1 MPPHGRIEESAH
13 PGRGHQPV
21 ARQCGQLAA
30 VACHGRAARAGLG
43 ARCAVHRQPGGDGR
57 RHQPGAAGAGR
68 LAAQHQA
75 AGDAAAGGGGRR
87 RALHGQLPHRHRP
100 DDDGQRAAHRRARG
114 RRPDRL
120 APAAQRGAG
129 RGTAGLVVVAHAAA
143 APARRLAGPV
153 QQRRSDAGAE
163 PGRRAAGAECRADV
177 LDHAQ
182 PQVAAL
188 HDQPGELVLRAGP
201 AGRPEGRAACR
212 PATSRRR
219 RCAVAEAP
227 CRRTAAAADAGGG
240 RDGPRRSPR
249 TQRLLRA
256 TPTPRSRRWTS

>member
-30 VACHGRAARAGLG
+30 VACPGRAARAGLG
-43 ARCAVHRQPGGDGR
+43 ARRAVHRQPGRDGR
-57 RHQPGAAGAGR
+57 RHQPGAAGAGC

-114 RRPDRL
+114 QRPDRL
-120 APAAQRGAG
+120 AVAAQRGAD
-129 RGTAGLVVVAHAAA
+129 RRPAGLVAVAHAAA

-153 QQRRSDAGAE
+153 QHRGTDAGAE
-163 PGRRAAGAECRADV
+163 PGRRPAGAECRADV

-201 AGRPEGRAACR
+201 AGLPEGRAACR
-212 PATSRRR
+212 PATSHRR
-219 RCAVAEAP
+219 RCPAADAP
-227 CRRTAAAADAGGG
+227 CRHTAAAADAGGG
-240 RDGPRRSPR
+240 RDGPRRPLR
-249 TQRLLRA
+249 TQRLLAQHQPR
-256 TPTPRSRRWTS
+256 RSRRWAS